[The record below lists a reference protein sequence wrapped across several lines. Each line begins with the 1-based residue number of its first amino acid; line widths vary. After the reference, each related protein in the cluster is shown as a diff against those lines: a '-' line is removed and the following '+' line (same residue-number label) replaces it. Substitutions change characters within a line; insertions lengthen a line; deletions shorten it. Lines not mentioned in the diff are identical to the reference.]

1 MKVPNPRLAKLAEK
15 MGKRER
21 YPDKFLD
28 FGLLHVDS
36 VSQEMPTSSSPVY
49 SGGLH
54 ENEVNKEENVI
65 EKVRN

>member
-1 MKVPNPRLAKLAEK
+1 

-28 FGLLHVDS
+28 FGLLHFDS
-36 VSQEMPTSSSPVY
+36 ASQEMPTSTSPVY

-65 EKVRN
+65 EKERR